1 MTQTVICNRRNLSA
15 ALAALLLLSGCSGE
29 SASEKPVEVVQMR
42 PLALSIAADGEVR
55 STKSTPLPVP
65 GRQWSRRRLEWMAPE
80 GSTVRE
86 GELIARFTADE
97 AELSL
102 SQALI
107 DLQRNALSR
116 SNKQGELDAAQ
127 GRVDVD
133 LAAVDS
139 QLRIADRYAEADLDM
154 LARNEILD
162 AIQDKEFLGAKQ
174 GVLEWKRDQAG
185 ERGAAELAVLDSK
198 RSSLQL
204 SENTSRQD
212 LAALELR
219 APHDGVLVLESN
231 WTGDKPQVGS
241 SLWAGNEFGSLPDT
255 ASLEVELVLP
265 QIEAQG
271 VKKGD
276 RVVMHPA
283 GRPDQKVESELSWV
297 ASAAQVRGRRNPIKY
312 LSMKASIPKEA
323 VSRYGLVPGQAFS
336 AEIHTSDDSE
346 ALTVPNVAL
355 VSENGRH
362 FVEVGEG
369 DDFERREVT
378 LGERGVARS
387 RVTDG
392 LNAGER
398 VLLTPDRSRE
408 TAEPAA
414 PAEDPRAAGIAK
426 ARARAAAAANAEA
439 AK

>member
-1 MTQTVICNRRNLSA
+1 MTTCRHLTLPA
-15 ALAALLLLSGCSGE
+15 ALTALLLLVACGGE
-29 SASEKPVEVVQMR
+29 SVSEKPVEVVEMR
-42 PLALSIAADGEVR
+42 PLALSIAANGEVK

-65 GRQWSRRRLEWMAPE
+65 GRQWSRRRLEWMVAE
-80 GSTVRE
+80 GSTVNE
-86 GELIARFTADE
+86 GELIARFSADE

-116 SNKQGELDAAQ
+116 SSKQSELDAAQ

-133 LAAVDS
+133 LAAVGS

-162 AIQDKEFLGAKQ
+162 AVQDKAFLGAKQ
-174 GVLEWKRDQAG
+174 DVLAWKRDQAS
-185 ERGAAELAVLDSK
+185 ERGDAELAVLDSK

-219 APHDGVLVLESN
+219 APHDGVLVLASN

-265 QIEAQG
+265 QLEAQG
-271 VKKGD
+271 VKQGD

-312 LSMKASIPKEA
+312 LSMKAAIPKDA
-323 VSRYGLVPGQAFS
+323 VTRYGLVPGQAFS
-336 AEIHTSDDSE
+336 AEIHTSDDAE
-346 ALTVPNVAL
+346 ALTVPNLAL
-355 VSENGRH
+355 LSENGRH
-362 FVEVGEG
+362 FVEVADGAG
-369 DDFERREVT
+369 FVRREVT

-392 LNAGER
+392 LKVGDR
-398 VLLTPDRSRE
+398 VLLTPDRGDRSQE
-408 TAEPAA
+408 GSESA
-414 PAEDPRAAGIAK
+414 PAGEA
-426 ARARAAAAANAEA
+426 ARAAASAPARSRATAHAEA
-439 AK
+439 AE

>member
-1 MTQTVICNRRNLSA
+1 MILRQRRIALAA
-15 ALAALLLLSGCSGE
+15 ALAALLLAACGGE
-29 SASEKPVEVVQMR
+29 GTTEKPVEVVDMR
-42 PLALSIAADGEVR
+42 PLALSIVANGEVK

-65 GRQWSRRRLEWMAPE
+65 GRQWSRRRLEWMVPE
-80 GSTVRE
+80 GSTVKE
-86 GELIARFTADE
+86 GDLIARFSADG

-116 SNKQGELDAAQ
+116 NSKQSELDAAQ

-133 LAAVDS
+133 LAAVGS

-162 AIQDKEFLGAKQ
+162 AIQDKAFLGVKQ

-198 RSSLQL
+198 RSSLKL

-219 APHDGVLVLESN
+219 APHEGVLVLAAN

-255 ASLEVELVLP
+255 GSLEVELVLP
-265 QIEAQG
+265 QLQAQG

-276 RVVMHPA
+276 RVLMHPA
-283 GRPDQKVESELSWV
+283 GRPDQQIESELSWV

-312 LSMKASIPKEA
+312 LSMKAAIPKD
-323 VSRYGLVPGQAFS
+323 VVTRYALVPGQAFS

-346 ALTVPNVAL
+346 ALTVPNLAL

-369 DDFERREVT
+369 NDFVRREVT

-392 LNAGER
+392 LKAGDR

-408 TAEPAA
+408 TAKPGPPAD
-414 PAEDPRAAGIAK
+414 DPRAAAV
-426 ARARAAAAANAEA
+426 ARARAAAAAAANAEA
-439 AK
+439 AE

>member
-1 MTQTVICNRRNLSA
+1 MIGQNRRITLA
-15 ALAALLLLSGCSGE
+15 IALVALLLAACGGE
-29 SASEKPVEVVQMR
+29 SVSEKPVEMVEMR
-42 PLALSIAADGEVR
+42 PLALSIAANGEVK

-116 SNKQGELDAAQ
+116 STKQGELDAAQ

-154 LARNEILD
+154 LARNDILD

-174 GVLEWKRDQAG
+174 GVLAWKRDQAS
-185 ERGAAELAVLDSK
+185 ERGAAALAVLDSK

-219 APHDGVLVLESN
+219 APHDGVLVLASN
-231 WTGDKPQVGS
+231 WTGDKPQVGA

-255 ASLEVELVLP
+255 GSLEVELVLP

-271 VKKGD
+271 VKQGD

-283 GRPDQKVESELSWV
+283 GRPDQVVESELSWV

-312 LSMKASIPKEA
+312 LSMKASIPKDA
-323 VSRYGLVPGQAFS
+323 VTRFGLVPGQAFS

-346 ALTVPNVAL
+346 ALTVPNLAL

-362 FVEVGEG
+362 FVEVADGS
-369 DDFERREVT
+369 DFVRREVT

-392 LNAGER
+392 LKVGDR

-408 TAEPAA
+408 TVEATP
-414 PAEDPRAAGIAK
+414 PLEDRRAAAM
-426 ARARAAAAANAEA
+426 ARARARAEASAEA
-439 AK
+439 AE